1 MNISFSSFFFLV
13 DSSIFVDIRNINE
26 IQGKIFF
33 KVVFQPDFECM
44 KEIFERVVENRPLP
58 AEIDIHIERR
68 RERIC
73 RCRVINQIKI

>member
-1 MNISFSSFFFLV
+1 MVYIEKTAVKISLLFV

-26 IQGKIFF
+26 IQDKILY

-58 AEIDIHIERR
+58 AEIDIHIE
-68 RERIC
+68 
-73 RCRVINQIKI
+73 